1 MPAAPAANPMTKAK
15 AALGRRLF
23 FDPQLSVSGRY
34 SCASCHRPDH
44 AYTDRR
50 RLAVGATGERLP
62 RRTMSLVDAAYEI
75 SFGWTAPGAP
85 SLEKQMLTPMF
96 NEHPVELG
104 LYGRRDALL
113 AALSRDPRYRRAF
126 GAAFP
131 CDGRAVTFP
140 HVVQAIASFE
150 RTLIFGGSPFD
161 RYVFGD
167 DLGALPPAAKAGMA
181 LFFSERLGC
190 ASCHSGIDFDGNWRD
205 SEGRTG
211 PASFANDGTSR
222 VPIRVPTLRDVE
234 LAAPYM
240 HDGRFATLSQVLYHY
255 ERVGREPD
263 SRHGGTRDPRLRA
276 FRLTRRE
283 RRDLIAFL
291 DSLTDPRLARGAL
304 ASRPSR

>member
-1 MPAAPAANPMTKAK
+1 MSQAK

-23 FDPQLSVSGRY
+23 FDPQLSVSDRY

-50 RLAVGATGERLP
+50 RLAVGATGQRLP

-75 SFGWTAPGAP
+75 ALGWTEPGAP

-104 LYGRRDALL
+104 LYGRQDALL
-113 AALSRDPRYRRAF
+113 AALSRDPPYRRAF
-126 GAAFP
+126 RHAFP
-131 CDGRAVTFP
+131 CNGRAVTLR

-150 RTLIFGGSPFD
+150 RTLIFGDSPFD

-167 DLGALPPAAKAGMA
+167 DLRALSPAAKAGMA
-181 LFFSERLGC
+181 LFFSKRLGC
-190 ASCHSGIDFDGNWRD
+190 AACHSGIDFDGNWRD

-211 PASFANDGTSR
+211 PASYANDGTSR
-222 VPIRVPTLRDVE
+222 VPIRVPTLRDVA
-234 LAAPYM
+234 LSAPYM
-240 HDGRFATLSQVLYHY
+240 HDGRFATLSEVLDHY
-255 ERVGREPD
+255 ERVGRKPD

-276 FRLTRRE
+276 FRLTLRE
-283 RRDLIAFL
+283 RGELIAFL
-291 DSLTDPRLARGAL
+291 DSLTDPRLARRTG